1 MDNIEKIKE
10 LMKQA
15 KSIEELIDTISKEEI
30 TAFYMR
36 HADESL
42 KKEQDINPAEI
53 WHRFFVETS
62 STPVNKWENISNYTV
77 VLISDDLRELKII
90 GKQ

>member
-15 KSIEELIDTISKEEI
+15 KSIEELIDVISKEEI

-36 HADESL
+36 QADDSL
-42 KKEQDINPAEI
+42 KKEQGVNTAEI
-53 WHRFFVETS
+53 WHRFFVETG

-77 VLISDDLRELKII
+77 VLISDDLREIKVLK
-90 GKQ
+90 

>member
-1 MDNIEKIKE
+1 MDNIEKIKD

-15 KSIEELIDTISKEEI
+15 KSIEELIDTISKEEL

-36 HADESL
+36 HVDESL
-42 KKEQDINPAEI
+42 KKEQGINPAEI
-53 WHRFFVETS
+53 WHRFLVETG

-77 VLISDDLRELKII
+77 VLISDDLREIKVLK
-90 GKQ
+90 